1 MRKALVAVVA
11 LVGVVVG
18 WWFAVR
24 AYATTREHR
33 AAAVIWPAKLGSLSE
48 VPKRFPDTEQSEG
61 ATKLIALA
69 SAAHVN
75 LAPRNRSSSMPE
87 TKPDPMQ
94 ATRKAIGEYVQTQLE
109 RSGDAIDAP
118 PPAVAD
124 YLAENGA
131 ALDAIRDHVL
141 SGVPI
146 VWESK
151 ISKGFDA
158 PIPNLTGHM
167 ALQKI
172 FAARALDKARS
183 KDASAW
189 EDLRASW
196 RLNRG
201 LWSRP
206 DMISI
211 IIALGSSRIGNA
223 AARKMP
229 LPAPAWLGETF
240 TFDYSGPMASAQQTD
255 AWVIHRGAERALP
268 WKDVLREVEYRLQGA
283 EYLNVMRTY
292 TDEVLKSKAC
302 DAMSPEFAT
311 ARASL
316 KSSETLAAVP
326 NLVEVWHRLIR
337 FRAEL
342 EATERVLQ
350 LRAGEKL
357 TVNSRCS
364 DGTWQLTPSGMKFS
378 RAIHVTAPQLN
389 VPLTYTR

>member
-1 MRKALVAVVA
+1 MRKALLAVVA
-11 LVGVVVG
+11 LVVIVVG
-18 WWFAVR
+18 GWFAVR
-24 AYATTREHR
+24 AYATTRENR
-33 AAAVIWPAKLGSLSE
+33 AAAVIWPAHLGSLAE

-75 LAPRNRSSSMPE
+75 LAPRNRSSMPE
-87 TKPDPMQ
+87 AKPDPMLP
-94 ATRKAIGEYVQTQLE
+94 TRKAIGEYVQAQME

-118 PPAVAD
+118 PPAVAQ
-124 YLAENGA
+124 YLAENEA

-141 SGVPI
+141 GGAPI

-151 ISKGFDA
+151 ISKGWDA
-158 PIPNLTGHM
+158 PIPNMAGHM

-172 FAARALDKARS
+172 FAARALDKARRG
-183 KDASAW
+183 DASAW

-211 IIALGSSRIGNA
+211 LIALASSRIGNA

-229 LPAPAWLGETF
+229 MPAPAWLGETF
-240 TFDYSGPMASAQQTD
+240 TFDYAGPLAAAYQSD
-255 AWVIHRGAERALP
+255 AWVVHRATGRPLP
-268 WKDVLREVEYRLQGA
+268 WKDALREVSYRFQGA

-292 TDEVLKSKAC
+292 TDEALKSKAC
-302 DAMSPEFAT
+302 DATSPEFAP
-311 ARASL
+311 ARASI
-316 KSSETLAAVP
+316 AASPQLEAMP
-326 NLVEVWHRLIR
+326 NLVSEWHRLMR

-357 TVNSRCS
+357 TVNSQCS
-364 DGTWQLTPSGMKFS
+364 DGTWQLTANGMKFS
-378 RAIHVTAPQLN
+378 RAINVTRPQTN
-389 VPLTYTR
+389 VPLSYTR

>member
-1 MRKALVAVVA
+1 MRKALLAVVA
-11 LVGVVVG
+11 LVVIVVG
-18 WWFAVR
+18 GWFAVR

-33 AAAVIWPAKLGSLSE
+33 AAAVVWPAHLGSLAE

-69 SAAHVN
+69 NAAHVD
-75 LAPRNRSSSMPE
+75 LAPRVRSQTPE
-87 TKPDPMQ
+87 TKRDPMQ
-94 ATRKAIGEYVQTQLE
+94 ATRKAIGEYVQAQLE

-118 PPAVAD
+118 PPAVAQ
-124 YLAENGA
+124 YLAENAA

-141 SGVPI
+141 SGAPI

-151 ISKGFDA
+151 LSKGWDA
-158 PIPNLTGHM
+158 PIPNLAGHM
-167 ALQKI
+167 TLQKI

-196 RLNRG
+196 RWNRG

-206 DMISI
+206 DLISLL
-211 IIALGSSRIGNA
+211 IALASSRMTNA
-223 AARKMP
+223 AACKMP

-240 TFDYSGPMASAQQTD
+240 TFDYAGPMAAAQQAD
-255 AWVIHRGAERALP
+255 AWIIHRGAERSLP
-268 WKDVLREVEYRLQGA
+268 WREKLREAEYRRQSA
-283 EYLNVMRTY
+283 EYLDVMRTY
-292 TDEVLKSKAC
+292 TDEALKSKAC
-302 DAMSPEFAT
+302 DAASPEFAT

-316 KSSETLAAVP
+316 SASKELAAIP
-326 NLVEVWHRLIR
+326 NLVAVWQRLIR

-350 LRAGEKL
+350 LRAGQML

-364 DGTWQLTPSGMKFS
+364 DGTWQLTPNGMKFS
-378 RAIHVTAPQLN
+378 RAINVTAPQLN
-389 VPLTYTR
+389 VPLAYTR